1 MENKLQKMYDEYK
14 KKFNDDFPTVPLA
27 VSLEDKEIIE
37 IIENCISRNKDVYEL
52 GYLELNNVCY

>member
-14 KKFNDDFPTVPLA
+14 KKFNDDFPTIPLA

-37 IIENCISRNKDVYEL
+37 IIENCISQNKDVYEL

>member
-1 MENKLQKMYDEYK
+1 MENKLQKMYNEYK
-14 KKFNDDFPTVPLA
+14 KKFNDDFPTIPLA

-37 IIENCISRNKDVYEL
+37 IIENCISQNKDVYEL

>member
-14 KKFNDDFPTVPLA
+14 KKFNDDFPTIPLA

-37 IIENCISRNKDVYEL
+37 IIENCISQNKDVYEL
-52 GYLELNNVCY
+52 GYLELNDVCY

>member
-14 KKFNDDFPTVPLA
+14 KKFNDDFPTIPLA
-27 VSLEDKEIIE
+27 VSLEDTELIK
-37 IIENCISRNKDVYEL
+37 IIENCISQNKDVYEL